1 MDFWFAQIVGIITTV
16 VALVSVQFKDEK
28 IILLGEI
35 IANFLSAVSF
45 GLLGG
50 LSGAWVCVLA
60 AFQSTL
66 MFFLN
71 KSTHPKRKTWKYL
84 ISGGCAIVYL
94 IGNIITYTSW
104 PDIIVCICAFIYTYA
119 VMQDTSK
126 NMRTVIGTN
135 MLLWIIYDLII
146 GAYTT
151 MITHLL
157 SALSIATAK
166 LRLDRKNSAHK

>member
-1 MDFWFAQIVGIITTV
+1 MEFWFAQIVGLVTTV

-35 IANFLSAVSF
+35 IANFLSALSF

-60 AFQSTL
+60 AFQSTIL
-66 MFFLN
+66 FVLN
-71 KSTHPKRKTWKYL
+71 KSKSPKRKKWKY
-84 ISGGCAIVYL
+84 IVSAVFAVAYI
-94 IGNIITYTSW
+94 IGNIITYSIW
-104 PDIIVCICAFIYTYA
+104 QDIIVCICALIYTYA

-126 NMRTVIGTN
+126 NMRTIIGLN
-135 MLLWIIYDLII
+135 MILWIIYDLII

-151 MITHLL
+151 MITHIL
-157 SALSIATAK
+157 SALSIVTAK
-166 LRLDRKNSAHK
+166 FRLDRKKKAEV

>member
-1 MDFWFAQIVGIITTV
+1 MEFWIAQIVGIITTV

-35 IANFLSAVSF
+35 IANFTTAISF

-60 AFQSTL
+60 AFQSTIL
-66 MFFLN
+66 FVLN
-71 KSTHPKRKTWKYL
+71 KSRSPKRKMGKY
-84 ISGGCAIVYL
+84 IVSVVFAIAYI
-94 IGNIITYTSW
+94 IGSIITYSIW
-104 PDIIVCICAFIYTYA
+104 QDIIVCVCALIYTYA

-126 NMRTVIGTN
+126 NMRTVIGVN

-146 GAYTT
+146 GAYTN

-157 SALSIATAK
+157 SALSVLTAK
-166 LRLDRKNSAHK
+166 FRLDRKKK